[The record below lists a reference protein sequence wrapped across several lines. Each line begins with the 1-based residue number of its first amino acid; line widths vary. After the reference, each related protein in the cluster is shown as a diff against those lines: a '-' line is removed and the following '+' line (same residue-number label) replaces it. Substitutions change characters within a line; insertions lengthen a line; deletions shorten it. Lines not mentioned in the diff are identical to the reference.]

1 MKNRRILVIV
11 LVMIKINICFVYKE
25 GDKEIATKM
34 QELALSEGA
43 LPRHLH
49 TSMFTVSSDQ
59 RMLTNR

>member
-1 MKNRRILVIV
+1 MWKNW
-11 LVMIKINICFVYKE
+11 CVYVCVQE

-34 QELALSEGA
+34 QDLALSEGA

-49 TSMFTVSSDQ
+49 TSMFTVSTDQ

>member
-1 MKNRRILVIV
+1 MKKRRILMII
-11 LVMIKINICFVYKE
+11 LVMINICFVYKE

-49 TSMFTVSSDQ
+49 TSMFTISSDQ